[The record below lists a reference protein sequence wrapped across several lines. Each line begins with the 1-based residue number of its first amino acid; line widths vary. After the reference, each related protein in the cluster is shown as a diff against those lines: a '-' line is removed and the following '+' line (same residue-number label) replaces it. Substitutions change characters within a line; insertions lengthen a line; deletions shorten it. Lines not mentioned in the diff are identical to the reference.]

1 MLGLWERKKIM
12 TREQAKANLQSM
24 GIAEPTDEQV
34 SSYLNQLNGEVSR
47 ERKKAEQ
54 YKADATKAQELQAQ
68 LDELN
73 NANLSE
79 IEKANKA
86 TEDANTRVADLE
98 KQIKTMTLKT
108 SLAEQGIVGENAD
121 KIIEGMASGNF
132 DASILGQII
141 TEREKSAVANFEKEK
156 LKSTPNPEG
165 GTADLNKVS
174 TPEKLVKSMYE
185 GKKQENN
192 ILSNYITKER

>member
-1 MLGLWERKKIM
+1 M

-73 NANLSE
+73 NANLTE

-132 DASILGQII
+132 DAGILGQII

-165 GTADLNKVS
+165 GTAGLDKVS

-192 ILSNYITKER
+192 ILSNYIMKER

>member
-1 MLGLWERKKIM
+1 M

-121 KIIEGMASGNF
+121 KIVEGMASGNF

>member
-1 MLGLWERKKIM
+1 M

-73 NANLSE
+73 NANLTE

-132 DASILGQII
+132 DAGILGQII

-165 GTADLNKVS
+165 GTAGLDKVS